1 MTPNENPM
9 NIFLKILAAIALIAV
24 IAAAGVVIIKH
35 TGNSPAP
42 PTPGESGSRGSGQ
55 SKTDSYRSDPR
66 AKPQFTNALDV
77 ADNPIQPAYKPINQ
91 PSYLQ
96 MLRQEGKTYRSVVLG
111 KLTGRASKSDWG
123 MQGAAYFTYL
133 YGLESSGKILKNDGV
148 TIVEERTFKKV
159 SEELLVSE
167 YEVGIDL
174 GERLKGLLSVVEWA
188 GGAAAAAGDPT
199 GIGAVAAGAA
209 DTIKAYDGTTI
220 PIKKGWVNAARSA
233 GVFKDFP
240 QVDPA
245 KFERELRMFTQGTN
259 DRLLEGKTVRITFVD
274 GQGIKTIEPVNCVL
288 SEKERDVIIRS
299 NFALDYYIFPDR
311 KVSPGDDWTV
321 EGDTLSG
328 FLDPRLVGKAGGK
341 VTILRTAD
349 FVGADGAI
357 SKKLKLTDGN
367 IVVRETGS
375 SQAVTGQ
382 LTGMKGVLSIPDAV
396 HVVTSALLSGYAD
409 YQNVSTDHLL
419 FEAKH
424 AVKPKFEVNYQC
436 SVE

>member
-1 MTPNENPM
+1 MTHNEKPM
-9 NIFLKILAAIALIAV
+9 NLFLKILTAIALIAV
-24 IAAAGVVIIKH
+24 IIAAGVVIIFCK
-35 TGNSPAP
+35 P
-42 PTPGESGSRGSGQ
+42 PPIPPPPDEDPGSNGQ
-55 SKTDSYRSDPR
+55 TATNSYRPDPR
-66 AKPQFTNALDV
+66 AKPQFTNALNV

-111 KLTGRASKSDWG
+111 KLAGRASKSDWG

-133 YGLESSGKILKNDGV
+133 YGLESTGKILKNDGV

-159 SEELLVSE
+159 TEELLVSE

-174 GERLKGLLSVVEWA
+174 GQRLKGLLSLVERA
-188 GGAAAAAGDPT
+188 GGAAAGAGDPT
-199 GIGAVAAGAA
+199 GIGAGVAVGAG
-209 DTIKAYDGTTI
+209 TINALDGKTYT
-220 PIKKGWVNAARSA
+220 IKKGWVDAARSA

-259 DRLLEGKTVRITFVD
+259 DRLLEGKTVRITFID

-299 NFALDYYIFPDR
+299 NFALDHYIFPDR
-311 KVSPGDDWTV
+311 KVSPGEDWTLD
-321 EGDTLSG
+321 GDTFSG
-328 FLDPRLVGKAGGK
+328 FLDPRMAGKAGGK
-341 VTILRTAD
+341 VTISRTAD

-357 SKKLKLTDGN
+357 SKKLKLTEGN

-382 LTGMKGVLSIPDAV
+382 LTGLKGVLTIPDAV
-396 HVVTSALLSGYAD
+396 HVVTSAMLSGYAD

-424 AVKPKFEVNYQC
+424 AVTPKFEVNYQC

>member
-1 MTPNENPM
+1 M
-9 NIFLKILAAIALIAV
+9 NIFLKILTAVALIAV
-24 IAAAGVVIIKH
+24 IVAAGMVIISH
-35 TGNSPAP
+35 TGKPPSSPS
-42 PTPGESGSRGSGQ
+42 PGDSSQGSNGQ
-55 SKTDSYRSDPR
+55 AGNGSYRPDPR

-123 MQGAAYFTYL
+123 MQGAAYFNYL
-133 YGLESSGKILKNDGV
+133 YGLESTGKILKNDGV

-167 YEVGIDL
+167 YEVGVDL
-174 GERLKGLLSVVEWA
+174 GERLKGLLSIVEWA

-199 GIGAVAAGAA
+199 GVGAVAASAA
-209 DTIKAYDGTTI
+209 DTIKAFDGTTI

-299 NFALDYYIFPDR
+299 NFALDHYIFPDR
-311 KVSPGDDWTV
+311 QVSPGDDWAV
-321 EGDTLSG
+321 DGDTFSS

-341 VTILRTAD
+341 VTISRAAD

-367 IVVRETGS
+367 LVVRETGS

-382 LTGMKGVLSIPDAV
+382 LTGLKGVLTIPDAL

-424 AVKPKFEVNYQC
+424 TVKPKFEIKYEC

>member
-1 MTPNENPM
+1 M
-9 NIFLKILAAIALIAV
+9 NLFLKILTAVALIAV
-24 IAAAGVVIIKH
+24 IIAAGVFIISH
-35 TGNSPAP
+35 TGSPDKPQA
-42 PTPGESGSRGSGQ
+42 SGDSSAGSSGQ
-55 SKTDSYRSDPR
+55 ARADSYRPDPR
-66 AKPQFTNALDV
+66 AKPQFTNALNV

-96 MLRQEGKTYRSVVLG
+96 MLRQEGKTYRSMVLG
-111 KLTGRASKSDWG
+111 KLAGRASKSDWG
-123 MQGAAYFTYL
+123 IQGAAYFNYL
-133 YGLESSGKILKNDGV
+133 YGLESTGKILKNDGV

-174 GERLKGLLSVVEWA
+174 GARLKETLSLVESA
-188 GGAAAAAGDPT
+188 GGAAIVAGDST
-199 GIGAVAAGAA
+199 GIGATAYGLAN
-209 DTIKAYDGTTI
+209 TIKGLDGTNFK
-220 PIKKGWVNAARSA
+220 IKKGWVDAARKT
-233 GVFKDFP
+233 GIFKDFP
-240 QVDPA
+240 QVDPE

-288 SEKERDVIIRS
+288 SEKERDVIVRS
-299 NFALDYYIFPDR
+299 NFALDHYIFPDR
-311 KVSPGDDWTV
+311 QVSPGDDWTV
-321 EGDTLSG
+321 DGDTFSG

-367 IVVRETGS
+367 IVVRETS
-375 SQAVTGQ
+375 TSQAVTGQ
-382 LTGMKGVLSIPDAV
+382 LNGLKGVLTIPDAV
-396 HVVTSALLSGYAD
+396 HVVTSAMLSGYAD

-424 AVKPKFEVNYQC
+424 TVKPKFEVNYQC